1 MAQKVKFPAL
11 KDMERFVVVA
21 SDEEDCIAKYT
32 AEKPDL
38 EKLGWECKV
47 YAPGE
52 YPCVIRGYED
62 RNGWQVV
69 CEAHIRSGKVVTDM
83 YAFNVH
89 ERQMVSR
96 YPNDFLAR
104 SILAQTIGTATDRL
118 IPKSRDRR
126 NK

>member
-62 RNGWQVV
+62 
-69 CEAHIRSGKVVTDM
+69 HIRSGKVVTDM